1 MPVLEAKAIDLDP
14 EGLAF
19 LRRVIRPDF
28 ERELA
33 ADNAPPEFRGG
44 HANVPCQRMPV
55 QDLVLQPVAVPAE

>member
-33 ADNAPPEFRGG
+33 LENAPPESRRG
-44 HANVPCQRMPV
+44 HANVPCQRRPV
-55 QDLVLQPVAVPAE
+55 QDLVLPVAVPAE